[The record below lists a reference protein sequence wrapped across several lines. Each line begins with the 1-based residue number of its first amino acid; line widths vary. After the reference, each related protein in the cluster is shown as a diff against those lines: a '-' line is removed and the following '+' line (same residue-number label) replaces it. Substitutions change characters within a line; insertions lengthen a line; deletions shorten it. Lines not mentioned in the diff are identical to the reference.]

1 MDPLEMLRRLGI
13 EYTPPAFPDGPIV
26 TVPMPQRPVAVE
38 ADPRAMVL
46 PEGPQTL
53 PPGPAPSIVL
63 PPPPAFPPGVSPLA
77 PGMSPSQ
84 PTVTM
89 PMPPPGV
96 PTMPAGLAPNGP
108 LESSSPFD
116 TLQQILEPSTW
127 PLPAEPS
134 RQGGYGPAATSG
146 PVVGGQGQTGRPSGS
161 PPASSPAGPG
171 AAPSSPP
178 QVATAPEPAGTQ
190 GASSGTSALSD
201 PNSRARTYQ
210 LLSIMGAILAQPIP
224 PGGNPMGQIGKALG
238 MGTLYQDA
246 MARADQERADKRIE
260 QAQVDRRLGVQERS
274 VGIDARRADTGQFNA
289 ETDRAGTIA
298 RIRNLDAQLPGILA
312 GAKLTEAQA
321 ELARIHAIAA
331 PAQQALALQ
340 EFQRKL
346 ELTGA
351 QVDKMRSEVD
361 TPAARRSA
369 KLTELLQKGGA
380 LGDPSLGTSFDV
392 DKAITITGING
403 PALGLQPMS
412 KEQSA
417 RGQAAYE
424 KLIKEGKSPAE
435 ADQILYTYSVQSG
448 VQPRRWSPSAAKR

>member
-1 MDPLEMLRRLGI
+1 MDPLELMQILGLDPSQPI
-13 EYTPPAFPDGPIV
+13 APQAMQPPVGSS
-26 TVPMPQRPVAVE
+26 VPMPG
-38 ADPRAMVL
+38 M
-46 PEGPQTL
+46 
-53 PPGPAPSIVL
+53 APSA
-63 PPPPAFPPGVSPLA
+63 PPAFPPGAQPMA
-77 PGMSPSQ
+77 PAPAPAAP
-84 PTVTM
+84 PTAPQSV
-89 PMPPPGV
+89 PMPQSGF
-96 PTMPAGLAPNGP
+96 APNGP
-108 LESSSPFD
+108 LESSDPYGQ
-116 TLQQILEPSTW
+116 LQQLYEPSTW
-127 PLPAEPS
+127 PLPSDPS
-134 RQGGYGPAATSG
+134 RQGGYGPATTSPG
-146 PVVGGQGQTGRPSGS
+146 PDSGRGAPGRPSGA
-161 PPASSPAGPG
+161 PASPPAGPG
-171 AAPSSPP
+171 AAPSSQP

-238 MGTLYQDA
+238 MGALYQDA
-246 MARADQERADKRIE
+246 MARADQDRADKRIE
-260 QAQVDRRLGVQERS
+260 QAQVDRRLGVQEKS
-274 VGIDARRADTGQFNA
+274 AGIEGRRADTQQFNA

-298 RIRNLDAQLPGILA
+298 RIRNLDAQLPSILA

-448 VQPRRWSPSAAKR
+448 VQPRRWSPSAPVKR